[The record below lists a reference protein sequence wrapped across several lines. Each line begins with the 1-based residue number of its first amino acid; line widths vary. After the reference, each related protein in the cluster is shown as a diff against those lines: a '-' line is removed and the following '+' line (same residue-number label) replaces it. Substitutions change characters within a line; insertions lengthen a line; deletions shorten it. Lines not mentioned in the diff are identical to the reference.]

1 MSKNI
6 LILLCVAIKMVD
18 MLTCGINSVGIYSE
32 NKLISC
38 IPCINICRVGEA
50 QFPPCNTN
58 HYKNITLKCVL
69 SPSKGHYYIRNN
81 RWIQCRHPCNLDEEV
96 ESTPCTYESDR
107 KCMCK
112 HGYYRDP
119 GTNKCNQ
126 RCSLCKRNRIT
137 DYVPEGYCLSMKKN
151 LRCKEEI
158 LIKDSTTKK
167 PPNSP
172 NTATSQPPNSSIEAT
187 TELLNSPSKTT
198 TALLNSSFTT
208 PKEKAFSETDATKQQ
223 EAVSTSTTT
232 YRKNKNGIPS
242 WVVAVI
248 VVTAALVAVLSFII
262 WKVYKR
268 RRNGQ
273 SQSDTNSV
281 STGESIVLIPQ
292 CITLDSAIGDP
303 DNFPFAFKTEII
315 NKFENRPRSGKKAK
329 AFVTLACKDAQHFVH
344 RISKFE
350 EALDHVTTRVPET
363 TFRQLI
369 KYFSNIGCSDVGQY
383 IKASF
388 P

>member
-1 MSKNI
+1 MKLVKMSKNI
-6 LILLCVAIKMVD
+6 FILLCVAIEMVD
-18 MLTCGINSVGIYSE
+18 MLPCRINSVGIYSK

-38 IPCINICRVGEA
+38 IPCINICPVSEA

-58 HYKNITLKCVL
+58 HYKNITLKCVS

-81 RWIQCRHPCNLDEEV
+81 QWIQCRHPCDLEEEV

-119 GTNKCNQ
+119 GTNKCDQ

-137 DYVPEGYCLSMKKN
+137 DYVPEGYCLSMGKN
-151 LRCKEEI
+151 LRCKEEKI
-158 LIKDSTTKK
+158 IKDSTT
-167 PPNSP
+167 NSP
-172 NTATSQPPNSSIEAT
+172 SAATSRQPNSSSIAT
-187 TELLNSPSKTT
+187 TELLISQSKTT
-198 TALLNSSFTT
+198 TELPNSSFTT

-223 EAVSTSTTT
+223 IVSTSTTT
-232 YRKNKNGIPS
+232 YRENENGIPL
-242 WVVAVI
+242 WVPAAAVSA
-248 VVTAALVAVLSFII
+248 VVVVLLILII
-262 WKVYKR
+262 WKVYQR
-268 RRNGQ
+268 GRNRH
-273 SQSDTNSV
+273 SQSDINSI
-281 STGESIVLIPQ
+281 STGDSIALISQ
-292 CITLDSAIGDP
+292 GITLDSAIGDP

-315 NKFENRPRSGKKAK
+315 NKFENRPHSVKKAK

-350 EALDHVTTRVPET
+350 EALDHVMTRVPET
-363 TFRQLI
+363 TFRQLT

-383 IKASF
+383 IKARF